1 MSLLIIVIVVF
12 MLLEFSNVL
21 ALYFR
26 KDSRTANSVGIFNA
40 WEKSKSDPELHN
52 FTTYLVD
59 WVAGTKLI
67 FLVLLTAIIIFGTPM
82 MHFWALWALMIS
94 IASFYWKLYPLAKK
108 MDKEDQITPKGYS
121 RTLGTMITVFI
132 IVFLSV
138 AIYTLIQM

>member
-1 MSLLIIVIVVF
+1 MSLIIIAIIAF
-12 MLLEFSNVL
+12 MFLEVSNVL
-21 ALYFR
+21 ALYFK
-26 KDSRTANSVGIFNA
+26 KDSKTANSVGVFTA
-40 WEKSKSDPELHN
+40 WEKSKSDPEIHN

-67 FLVLLTAIIIFGTPM
+67 FLALLTVIIIFGTPM

-108 MDKEDQITPKGYS
+108 MDKEDQVTPKGYS
-121 RTLGTMITVFI
+121 RTLGAMITVFI

-138 AIYTLIQM
+138 AIYTVIQM